1 MRYYEILWDNEMH
14 KQYLVILYQAKG
26 SMLIDVQWF
35 AVVQQGH
42 CIRIV
47 DMLEYNVKGG
57 KMNRGRMV
65 TWKFLAA
72 DSGFVF
78 VAHVAT
84 L

>member
-1 MRYYEILWDNEMH
+1 
-14 KQYLVILYQAKG
+14 
-26 SMLIDVQWF
+26 
-35 AVVQQGH
+35 VVQQGH

-57 KMNRGRMV
+57 KMNRGLMV
-65 TWKFLAA
+65 TWNFLAA